1 MVSIMKKLMIA
12 AAGAGKTTFL
22 VQEALRITDRKVLI
36 TTFTDENVREI
47 KNKFVEINGFIP
59 QNIIIKG
66 WFSFLLQDCLKP
78 YQCALHEEL
87 FSKSIGFNYW
97 EKGQSGFRY
106 YWKGRPLYWGEK
118 DFFKYYFDSSLS
130 IYSDKLSK
138 FIVRIHEKDKE
149 LIYKRLAKIYGYI
162 FIDEVQDLA
171 GYDLDIIKNIYSDIQ
186 NVIAVGDPRQ
196 TTYSTHHSQKYEK
209 YSKGKIRNF
218 FFEHLNGIC
227 EIDEVTLCKSHRN
240 EQIICHISSQL
251 FPDFTPS
258 ESCECCN
265 DSHIEHLGIFYVP
278 ESKYL
283 NYLEQYKPTQL
294 RWDSRNKKV
303 NTQYPAMNI
312 GSSKGLTLDRVILYP
327 TSQMIEWFKDET
339 KTFEQQT
346 QSKFYV
352 GLTRA
357 RYSLGILIADK
368 ELCKVKPL
376 FPTYE

>member
-1 MVSIMKKLMIA
+1 MKKLMIA

-22 VQEALRITDRKVLI
+22 VKEALKIKDQKVLI

-47 KNKFVEINGFIP
+47 KKKFIEINGFIP
-59 QNIIIKG
+59 HNIHIKG

-78 YQCALHEEL
+78 FQCVLSEDL
-87 FSKSIGFNYW
+87 FGKKIGFNYW
-97 EKGQSGFRY
+97 TEGKSGFKGM
-106 YWKGRPLYWGEK
+106 WKGRPIYWGEK
-118 DFFKYYFDSSLS
+118 DFFKYFFDSSFS
-130 IYSDKLSK
+130 VYSDKISK
-138 FIVRIHEKDKE
+138 LIVRIHESNNE
-149 LIYKRLAKIYGYI
+149 LIFCRLAKIYGYV
-162 FIDEVQDLA
+162 FIDEIQDLA
-171 GYDLDIIKNIYSDIQ
+171 GYDLDIIKNLYSSIE
-186 NVIAVGDPRQ
+186 NVITVGDPRQ

-209 YSKGKIRNF
+209 YSKGKVKDF
-218 FFEHLNGIC
+218 FTENLDSIC
-227 EIDEVTLCKSHRN
+227 EIDEDTLCKSHRN
-240 EQIICHISSQL
+240 EQIICQISSQL

-294 RWDSRNKKV
+294 RWDPRNKKV
-303 NTQYPAMNI
+303 NNRYPVMNI

-327 TSQMIEWFKDET
+327 TSQMVEWFKDET
-339 KTFEQQT
+339 KAFEQQT

-357 RYSLGILIADK
+357 KYSLGIMISDK
-368 ELCKVKPL
+368 EIGRVRQL
-376 FPTYE
+376 FPIYAY

>member
-1 MVSIMKKLMIA
+1 MKKLMIA

-22 VQEALRITDRKVLI
+22 VQEALKIKDRKILI
-36 TTFTDENVREI
+36 TTFTDENVIEI
-47 KNKFVEINGFIP
+47 KKKFIDINGFIP
-59 QNIIIKG
+59 HNIHIKG

-78 YQCALHEEL
+78 YQCVLNKDL
-87 FSKSIGFNYW
+87 FVKKLGFKYW
-97 EKGQSGFRY
+97 NEGRSGLRY
-106 YWKGRPLYWGEK
+106 YSKGRPVYWGEK
-118 DFFKYYFDSSLS
+118 DFFQYYFDSDLS

-138 FIVRIHEKDKE
+138 YVVRIYENDRS
-149 LIYKRLAKIYGYI
+149 LIFNRLSKIYGYV

-171 GYDLDIIKNIYSDIQ
+171 GYDLDIVRKIYANIA

-209 YSKGKIRNF
+209 YSKGKIKNYF
-218 FFEHLNGIC
+218 LEHLNDIC

-240 EQIICHISSQL
+240 EPIICHISSQL

-265 DSHIEHLGIFYVP
+265 DSHIEHLGVFYVP
-278 ESKYL
+278 ESKKL
-283 NYLEQYKPTQL
+283 SYLEKFRPVQL
-294 RWDSRNKKV
+294 RWDSNNKQV
-303 NTQYPAMNI
+303 NSNYPAMNI
-312 GSSKGLTLDRVILYP
+312 GSSKGLTLERVILYP
-327 TSQMIEWFKDET
+327 TSHMVDWFKDD
-339 KTFEQQT
+339 KKIFAQQT

-368 ELCKVKPL
+368 DLSKVRPL
-376 FPTYE
+376 FPIYE

>member
-1 MVSIMKKLMIA
+1 MKKLMIA

-22 VQEALRITDRKVLI
+22 VQEALKVKDRKILI

-47 KNKFVEINGFIP
+47 KKKFIEINGFVP
-59 QNIIIKG
+59 HNISIKG

-78 YQCALHEEL
+78 YQSVLNMEL
-87 FSKSIGFNYW
+87 FGKRIGFNYW
-97 EKGQSGFRY
+97 TDGQSGFKY
-106 YWKGRPLYWGEK
+106 YWKGRPIYWAEK

-130 IYSDKLSK
+130 IYSDKISK
-138 FIVRIHEKDKE
+138 FIVRIYEKDNE
-149 LIYKRLAKIYGYI
+149 LIFQRLAKIYSYV
-162 FIDEVQDLA
+162 FIDEIQDLA
-171 GYDLDIIKNIYSDIQ
+171 GYDLDIVKNLYLSMK

-196 TTYSTHHSQKYEK
+196 TTYSTHHSQRYGK
-209 YSKGKIRNF
+209 YSQGKIRNF
-218 FFEHLNGIC
+218 FSENLNSIC

-240 EQIICHISSQL
+240 EPIICYISSLL
-251 FPDFTPS
+251 FPDLTPS
-258 ESCECCN
+258 ESCECCD
-265 DSHIEHLGIFYVP
+265 DSHIDHLGVFYIP
-278 ESKYL
+278 ESKKL
-283 NYLEQYKPTQL
+283 NYLEKYKPIQL

-303 NTQYPAMNI
+303 NQNYLVMNI

-327 TSQMIEWFKDET
+327 TSQMIDWLKDE
-339 KTFEQQT
+339 KITFAQQT

-368 ELCKVKPL
+368 DLSKVRAL